1 MSIKKRRKYSLSQG
15 SFNISQSSINK
26 YSVNK
31 LGTMVASAPK
41 KPPSNIV
48 ELNEEKN
55 KTVTSTLF
63 HDTQAGITNGILG
76 DCTGVFREG
85 DNKIVGS
92 ITDNQNVGTAKIL
105 NIINGG
111 SDPGKDPKNKNK
123 TKEELKK
130 DREKVIADLK
140 KKGEEIIQSTVTK
153 ATHKVEELTT
163 QLEGN
168 LQTTLNKGLQ
178 SVMGSV
184 TNQLG
189 KGFLGEILG
198 GYISELLKNCIEDIN
213 GRLEL
218 GLKELNLPVAKLLVS
233 RGERLSTIVSR
244 VGLDMK
250 NSKIDMGTIG
260 NVGAMIDQQMSK
272 SSCWGNIGAAPK
284 LTTTEQ
290 DPYTYGNYK
299 MEEKDAKPTISAHID
314 TTLNGFDSKIRGKTN
329 ILGTLQNQEDMETSR
344 MNSSRNLDVL
354 NKNLHNFLEKQLEEL
369 SEKWGSR

>member
-1 MSIKKRRKYSLSQG
+1 MSIKKRRKYSATMS
-15 SFNISQSSINK
+15 SYVASQSSINK
-26 YSVNK
+26 YEVNK
-31 LGTMVASAPK
+31 LGKKIESAPK
-41 KPPSNIV
+41 KPPSNLV

-168 LQTTLNKGLQ
+168 LKTTLNKGLQ

-189 KGFLGEILG
+189 KGFLGGILG
-198 GYISELLKNCIEDIN
+198 GYISELLKNCVEDIN

-218 GLKELNLPVAKLLVS
+218 GLKELNLPIAKLLVS
-233 RGERLSTIVSR
+233 RGERLSTILSR
-244 VGLDMK
+244 AGLDMK
-250 NSKIDMGTIG
+250 NPKIDMGTIG
-260 NVGAMIDQQMSK
+260 NVGAMVDKQISK
-272 SSCWGNIGAAPK
+272 SSCWGNVGAAPK
-284 LTTTEQ
+284 LTSTEQ
-290 DPYTYGNYK
+290 DPYAYGNYK
-299 MEEKDAKPTISAHID
+299 MKEKDPKPTIGAHID
-314 TTLNGFDSKIRGKTN
+314 TTLKGFDRKIRGKTN
-329 ILGTLQNQEDMETSR
+329 ILGALQNKEDMETSR
-344 MNSSRNLDVL
+344 SNSSRNLDL
-354 NKNLHNFLEKQLEEL
+354 LHKNLHNFLEKQLEEL
-369 SEKWGSR
+369 SEKWDK

>member
-1 MSIKKRRKYSLSQG
+1 MSIKKRRKYSATMS
-15 SFNISQSSINK
+15 SYVASQSSINK
-26 YSVNK
+26 YEVNK
-31 LGTMVASAPK
+31 LGKKIESAPK
-41 KPPSNIV
+41 KPPSNLV

-168 LQTTLNKGLQ
+168 LKTTLNKGLQ

-189 KGFLGEILG
+189 KGFLGGILG
-198 GYISELLKNCIEDIN
+198 GYISELLKNCVEDIN

-218 GLKELNLPVAKLLVS
+218 GLKELNLPIAKLLVS
-233 RGERLSTIVSR
+233 RGERLSTILSR
-244 VGLDMK
+244 AGLDIK
-250 NSKIDMGTIG
+250 NPKIDMGTIG
-260 NVGAMIDQQMSK
+260 NVGAMVDKQISK
-272 SSCWGNIGAAPK
+272 SSCWGNVGAAPK
-284 LTTTEQ
+284 LTSTEQ
-290 DPYTYGNYK
+290 DPYAYGNYK
-299 MEEKDAKPTISAHID
+299 MEEKDPKPTIGAHID
-314 TTLNGFDSKIRGKTN
+314 TTLKGFDSKIRGKTN
-329 ILGTLQNQEDMETSR
+329 ILGTLQNKEDMETSR
-344 MNSSRNLDVL
+344 SNSSRNLDL
-354 NKNLHNFLEKQLEEL
+354 LHKNLHNFLEKQLEEL
-369 SEKWGSR
+369 SEKWEK

>member
-1 MSIKKRRKYSLSQG
+1 MSIKKRRKYSATMS
-15 SFNISQSSINK
+15 SYVASQSSINK
-26 YSVNK
+26 YEVNK
-31 LGTMVASAPK
+31 LGKKIESAPK
-41 KPPSNIV
+41 KPPSNLV
-48 ELNEEKN
+48 ELNKEKN

-168 LQTTLNKGLQ
+168 LKTTLNKGLQ

-189 KGFLGEILG
+189 KGFLGGILG
-198 GYISELLKNCIEDIN
+198 GYISELLKNCVEDIN

-218 GLKELNLPVAKLLVS
+218 GLKELNLPIAKLLVS
-233 RGERLSTIVSR
+233 RGERLSTILSR
-244 VGLDMK
+244 AGLDMK
-250 NSKIDMGTIG
+250 NPKVDMGTIG
-260 NVGAMIDQQMSK
+260 NVGAMVDKQISK
-272 SSCWGNIGAAPK
+272 SSCWGNVGAAPK
-284 LTTTEQ
+284 LTSTEQ
-290 DPYTYGNYK
+290 DPYAYGNYK
-299 MEEKDAKPTISAHID
+299 MEEKDPKPTIGAHID
-314 TTLNGFDSKIRGKTN
+314 TTLKGFDRKIRGKTN
-329 ILGTLQNQEDMETSR
+329 ILGTLQNKEDMETSR
-344 MNSSRNLDVL
+344 SNSSRNLDL
-354 NKNLHNFLEKQLEEL
+354 LHKNLHNFLEKQLEEL
-369 SEKWGSR
+369 SEKWDK

>member
-1 MSIKKRRKYSLSQG
+1 MSIKKRRKYSATMS
-15 SFNISQSSINK
+15 SYVASQSSINK
-26 YSVNK
+26 YEVNK
-31 LGTMVASAPK
+31 LGKKIESAPK
-41 KPPSNIV
+41 KPPSNLV

-168 LQTTLNKGLQ
+168 LKTTLNKGLQ

-189 KGFLGEILG
+189 KGFLGGILG
-198 GYISELLKNCIEDIN
+198 GYISELLKNCVEDIN

-218 GLKELNLPVAKLLVS
+218 GLKELNLPIAKLLVS
-233 RGERLSTIVSR
+233 RGERLSTILSR
-244 VGLDMK
+244 AGLDMK
-250 NSKIDMGTIG
+250 NPKIDMGTIG
-260 NVGAMIDQQMSK
+260 NVGAMVDKQISK
-272 SSCWGNIGAAPK
+272 SSCWGNVGAAPK
-284 LTTTEQ
+284 LTSTEQ
-290 DPYTYGNYK
+290 DPYAYGNYK
-299 MEEKDAKPTISAHID
+299 MEEKDPKPTIGAHID
-314 TTLNGFDSKIRGKTN
+314 TTLKGFDRKIRGKTN
-329 ILGTLQNQEDMETSR
+329 ILGTLQNKEDMETSR
-344 MNSSRNLDVL
+344 SNSSRNLDL
-354 NKNLHNFLEKQLEEL
+354 LHKNLHNFLEKQLEEL
-369 SEKWGSR
+369 SEKWDK

>member
-1 MSIKKRRKYSLSQG
+1 MSIKKRRKYSATMS
-15 SFNISQSSINK
+15 SYVASQSSINK
-26 YSVNK
+26 YEVNK
-31 LGTMVASAPK
+31 LGKKIESAPK
-41 KPPSNIV
+41 KPPSNLV

-168 LQTTLNKGLQ
+168 LKTTLNNGLQ

-189 KGFLGEILG
+189 KGFLGGILG
-198 GYISELLKNCIEDIN
+198 GYISELLKNCVEDIN

-218 GLKELNLPVAKLLVS
+218 GLKELNLPIAKLLVS
-233 RGERLSTIVSR
+233 RGERLSTILSR
-244 VGLDMK
+244 AGLDMK
-250 NSKIDMGTIG
+250 NPKIDMGTIG
-260 NVGAMIDQQMSK
+260 NVGAMVDKQISK
-272 SSCWGNIGAAPK
+272 SSCWGNVGAAPK
-284 LTTTEQ
+284 LTSTEQ
-290 DPYTYGNYK
+290 DPYAYGNYK
-299 MEEKDAKPTISAHID
+299 MEEKDPKPTIGAHID
-314 TTLNGFDSKIRGKTN
+314 TTLKGFDRKIRGKTN
-329 ILGTLQNQEDMETSR
+329 ILGTLQNKEDMETSR
-344 MNSSRNLDVL
+344 SNSSRNLDL
-354 NKNLHNFLEKQLEEL
+354 LHKNLHNFLEKQLEEL
-369 SEKWGSR
+369 SEKWDK

>member
-1 MSIKKRRKYSLSQG
+1 MSIKKQRKYSATMS
-15 SFNISQSSINK
+15 SYVASQSSINK
-26 YSVNK
+26 YEVNK
-31 LGTMVASAPK
+31 LGKKIESAPK
-41 KPPSNIV
+41 KPPSNLV

-168 LQTTLNKGLQ
+168 LKTTLNKGLQ

-189 KGFLGEILG
+189 KGFLGGILG
-198 GYISELLKNCIEDIN
+198 GYISELLKNCVEDIN

-218 GLKELNLPVAKLLVS
+218 GLKELNLPIAKLLVS
-233 RGERLSTIVSR
+233 RGERLSTILSR
-244 VGLDMK
+244 AGLDMK
-250 NSKIDMGTIG
+250 NPKIDMGTIG
-260 NVGAMIDQQMSK
+260 NVGAMVDKQISK
-272 SSCWGNIGAAPK
+272 SSCWGNVGAAPK
-284 LTTTEQ
+284 LTSTEQ
-290 DPYTYGNYK
+290 DPYAYGNYK
-299 MEEKDAKPTISAHID
+299 MEEKDPKPTIGAHID
-314 TTLNGFDSKIRGKTN
+314 TTLKGFDRKIRGKTN
-329 ILGTLQNQEDMETSR
+329 ILGTLQNKEDMETSR
-344 MNSSRNLDVL
+344 SNSSRNLDL
-354 NKNLHNFLEKQLEEL
+354 LHKNLHNFLEKQLEEL
-369 SEKWGSR
+369 SEKWDK

>member
-1 MSIKKRRKYSLSQG
+1 MSSYVA
-15 SFNISQSSINK
+15 SQSSINK
-26 YSVNK
+26 YEVNK
-31 LGTMVASAPK
+31 LGKKIESAPK
-41 KPPSNIV
+41 KPPSNLV

-168 LQTTLNKGLQ
+168 LKTTLNKGLQ

-189 KGFLGEILG
+189 KGFLGGILG
-198 GYISELLKNCIEDIN
+198 GYISELLKNCVEDIN

-218 GLKELNLPVAKLLVS
+218 GLKELNLPIAKLLVS
-233 RGERLSTIVSR
+233 RGERLSTILSR
-244 VGLDMK
+244 AGLDMK
-250 NSKIDMGTIG
+250 NPKIDMGTIG
-260 NVGAMIDQQMSK
+260 NVGAMVDKQISK
-272 SSCWGNIGAAPK
+272 SSCWGNVGAATK
-284 LTTTEQ
+284 LTSTEQ
-290 DPYTYGNYK
+290 DPYAYGNYK
-299 MEEKDAKPTISAHID
+299 MEEKDPKPTIGAHID
-314 TTLNGFDSKIRGKTN
+314 TTLKGFDSKIRGKTN
-329 ILGTLQNQEDMETSR
+329 ILGTLQNKEDMETSR
-344 MNSSRNLDVL
+344 SNSSRNLDL
-354 NKNLHNFLEKQLEEL
+354 LHKNLHNFLEKQLEEL
-369 SEKWGSR
+369 SEKWDK

>member
-1 MSIKKRRKYSLSQG
+1 MSSYVA
-15 SFNISQSSINK
+15 SQSSINK
-26 YSVNK
+26 YEVNK
-31 LGTMVASAPK
+31 LGKKIESAPK
-41 KPPSNIV
+41 KPPSNLV

-168 LQTTLNKGLQ
+168 LQITLNKGLQ

>member
-1 MSIKKRRKYSLSQG
+1 MSIKKRRKYSATMS
-15 SFNISQSSINK
+15 SYVASQSSINK
-26 YSVNK
+26 YEVNK
-31 LGTMVASAPK
+31 LGKKIESAPK
-41 KPPSNIV
+41 KPPSNLV

-168 LQTTLNKGLQ
+168 LKTTLNKGLQ

-189 KGFLGEILG
+189 KGFLGGILG
-198 GYISELLKNCIEDIN
+198 GYISELLKNCVEDIN

-218 GLKELNLPVAKLLVS
+218 GLKELNLPIAKLLVS
-233 RGERLSTIVSR
+233 RGERLSTILSR
-244 VGLDMK
+244 AGLDMK
-250 NSKIDMGTIG
+250 NPKIDMGTIG
-260 NVGAMIDQQMSK
+260 NVGAMVDKQISK
-272 SSCWGNIGAAPK
+272 SSCWGNVGAAPK
-284 LTTTEQ
+284 LTSTEQ
-290 DPYTYGNYK
+290 DPYAYGNYK
-299 MEEKDAKPTISAHID
+299 MEEKDPKPTIGAHID
-314 TTLNGFDSKIRGKTN
+314 TTLKGFDSKIRGKTN
-329 ILGTLQNQEDMETSR
+329 ILGTLQNKEDMETSR
-344 MNSSRNLDVL
+344 SNSSRNLDL
-354 NKNLHNFLEKQLEEL
+354 LHKNLHNFLEKQLEEL
-369 SEKWGSR
+369 SEKWDK

>member
-15 SFNISQSSINK
+15 SFNTSQSSINK

-76 DCTGVFREG
+76 DCTGVFKTG
-85 DNKIVGS
+85 DNEIVGS
-92 ITDNQNVGTAKIL
+92 ITNNQNDGIAQLTGLIS
-105 NIINGG
+105 GG
-111 SDPGKDPKNKNK
+111 KDPGKEGKNKNK

-168 LQTTLNKGLQ
+168 LKTTLNKGLQ

-198 GYISELLKNCIEDIN
+198 GYISELLKNCVEDIN

-233 RGERLSTIVSR
+233 RGERLSTILSR
-244 VGLDMK
+244 AGLDIK

-260 NVGAMIDQQMSK
+260 NVGAMVDKQMSK
-272 SSCWGNIGAAPK
+272 SSCWGNVGAAPK
-284 LTTTEQ
+284 LTSTEQ
-290 DPYTYGNYK
+290 DPYVYGNYK

>member
-1 MSIKKRRKYSLSQG
+1 MSIKKRRKYSATMS
-15 SFNISQSSINK
+15 SYVASQSSINK
-26 YSVNK
+26 YEVNK
-31 LGTMVASAPK
+31 LGKKIESAPK
-41 KPPSNIV
+41 KPPSNLV

-168 LQTTLNKGLQ
+168 LKTTLNKGLQ

-189 KGFLGEILG
+189 KGFLGGILG
-198 GYISELLKNCIEDIN
+198 GYISELLKNCVEDIN

-218 GLKELNLPVAKLLVS
+218 GLKELNLPIAKLLVS
-233 RGERLSTIVSR
+233 RGERLSTILSR
-244 VGLDMK
+244 AGLDMK
-250 NSKIDMGTIG
+250 NPKVDMGTIG
-260 NVGAMIDQQMSK
+260 NVGAMVDKQISK
-272 SSCWGNIGAAPK
+272 SSCWGNVGAAPK
-284 LTTTEQ
+284 LTSTEQ
-290 DPYTYGNYK
+290 DPYAYGNYK
-299 MEEKDAKPTISAHID
+299 MEEKDPKPTIGAHID
-314 TTLNGFDSKIRGKTN
+314 TTLKGFDSKIRGKTN

-344 MNSSRNLDVL
+344 SNSSRNLDLL

-369 SEKWGSR
+369 SEKWEK

>member
-1 MSIKKRRKYSLSQG
+1 MSIKKRRKYSATMS
-15 SFNISQSSINK
+15 SYVASQSSINK
-26 YSVNK
+26 YEVNK
-31 LGTMVASAPK
+31 LGKKIESAPK
-41 KPPSNIV
+41 KPPSNLV

-168 LQTTLNKGLQ
+168 LKTTLNKGLQ

-189 KGFLGEILG
+189 KGFLGGILG
-198 GYISELLKNCIEDIN
+198 GYISELLKNCVEDIN

-218 GLKELNLPVAKLLVS
+218 GLKELNLPIAKLLVS
-233 RGERLSTIVSR
+233 RGERLSTILSR
-244 VGLDMK
+244 AGLDMK
-250 NSKIDMGTIG
+250 NPKVDMGTIG
-260 NVGAMIDQQMSK
+260 NVGAMVDKQISK
-272 SSCWGNIGAAPK
+272 SSCWGNVGAAPK
-284 LTTTEQ
+284 LTSTEQ
-290 DPYTYGNYK
+290 DPYAYGNYK
-299 MEEKDAKPTISAHID
+299 MEEKDPKPTIGAHID
-314 TTLNGFDSKIRGKTN
+314 TTLKGFDRKIRGKTN
-329 ILGTLQNQEDMETSR
+329 ILGTLQNKEDMETSR
-344 MNSSRNLDVL
+344 SNSSRNLDL
-354 NKNLHNFLEKQLEEL
+354 LHKNLHNFLEKQLEEL
-369 SEKWGSR
+369 SEKWDK

>member
-1 MSIKKRRKYSLSQG
+1 MSIKKRRKYSATMG
-15 SFNISQSSINK
+15 SYVASQSSINK
-26 YSVNK
+26 YEVNK
-31 LGTMVASAPK
+31 LGKKIESAPK
-41 KPPSNIV
+41 KPPSNLV

-85 DNKIVGS
+85 DNGIVGS
-92 ITDNQNVGTAKIL
+92 ITDNQNLGTAKIL
-105 NIINGG
+105 IIINGG

-123 TKEELKK
+123 TKEELKT

-140 KKGEEIIQSTVTK
+140 KKGEEIIQSTVTE

-168 LQTTLNKGLQ
+168 LKTTLNEGLQ

-189 KGFLGEILG
+189 KGFLGGILG

-233 RGERLSTIVSR
+233 RGDRLSTILSR
-244 VGLDMK
+244 AGLDMK
-250 NSKIDMGTIG
+250 NPKIDMGTIG
-260 NVGAMIDQQMSK
+260 NVGAMIDHQIHQ

-284 LTTTEQ
+284 LTSTEQ
-290 DPYTYGNYK
+290 DPYAYGNYK
-299 MEEKDAKPTISAHID
+299 MEEKDAKPTIGTHID
-314 TTLNGFDSKIRGKTN
+314 TTLKGFDSKIRGKTN

-344 MNSSRNLDVL
+344 SNSSRNLDIL
-354 NKNLHNFLEKQLEEL
+354 HKNLHNFLEKQLEEL
-369 SEKWGSR
+369 SEKWDK

>member
-1 MSIKKRRKYSLSQG
+1 MSIKKRRKYSATMS
-15 SFNISQSSINK
+15 SYVASQSSINK
-26 YSVNK
+26 YEVNK
-31 LGTMVASAPK
+31 LGKKIESAPK
-41 KPPSNIV
+41 KPPSNLV

-168 LQTTLNKGLQ
+168 LKTTLNKGLQ

-189 KGFLGEILG
+189 KGFLGGILG
-198 GYISELLKNCIEDIN
+198 GYISELLKNCVEDIN

-218 GLKELNLPVAKLLVS
+218 GLKELNLPIAKLLVS
-233 RGERLSTIVSR
+233 RGERLSTILSR
-244 VGLDMK
+244 AGLDMK
-250 NSKIDMGTIG
+250 NPKIDMVTIG
-260 NVGAMIDQQMSK
+260 NVGAMVDKQISK
-272 SSCWGNIGAAPK
+272 SSCWGNVGAAPK
-284 LTTTEQ
+284 LTSTEQ
-290 DPYTYGNYK
+290 DPYAYGNYK
-299 MEEKDAKPTISAHID
+299 MEEKDPKPTIGAHID
-314 TTLNGFDSKIRGKTN
+314 TTLKGFDRKIRGKTN
-329 ILGTLQNQEDMETSR
+329 ILGTLQNKEDMETSR
-344 MNSSRNLDVL
+344 SNSSRNLDL
-354 NKNLHNFLEKQLEEL
+354 LHKNLHNFLEKQLEEL
-369 SEKWGSR
+369 SEKWDK

>member
-1 MSIKKRRKYSLSQG
+1 MSIKKRRKYSATMS
-15 SFNISQSSINK
+15 SYVASQSSINK
-26 YSVNK
+26 YEVNK
-31 LGTMVASAPK
+31 LGKKIESAPK
-41 KPPSNIV
+41 KPPSNLV

-168 LQTTLNKGLQ
+168 LKTTLNKGLQ

-189 KGFLGEILG
+189 KGFLGGILG
-198 GYISELLKNCIEDIN
+198 GYISELLKNCVEDIN

-218 GLKELNLPVAKLLVS
+218 GLKELNLPIAKLLVS
-233 RGERLSTIVSR
+233 RGERLSTILSR
-244 VGLDMK
+244 AGLDMK
-250 NSKIDMGTIG
+250 NPKVDMGTIG
-260 NVGAMIDQQMSK
+260 NVGAMVDKQISK
-272 SSCWGNIGAAPK
+272 SSCWGNVGAAPK
-284 LTTTEQ
+284 LTSTEQ
-290 DPYTYGNYK
+290 DPYAYGNYK
-299 MEEKDAKPTISAHID
+299 MEEKDPKPTIDTHID
-314 TTLNGFDSKIRGKTN
+314 TTLKGFDRKIQGKTN
-329 ILGTLQNQEDMETSR
+329 ILGTLQNKEDMETSR
-344 MNSSRNLDVL
+344 SNSSRNLDL
-354 NKNLHNFLEKQLEEL
+354 LHKNLHNFLEKQLEEL
-369 SEKWGSR
+369 SEKWDK

>member
-1 MSIKKRRKYSLSQG
+1 MSIKKRRKYSATMS
-15 SFNISQSSINK
+15 SYVASQSSINK
-26 YSVNK
+26 YEVNK
-31 LGTMVASAPK
+31 LGKKIESAPK
-41 KPPSNIV
+41 KPPSNLV

-63 HDTQAGITNGILG
+63 HDTQAGITNGILS

-168 LQTTLNKGLQ
+168 LKTTLNKGLQ
-178 SVMGSV
+178 SVMSSV

-189 KGFLGEILG
+189 KGFLGGILG
-198 GYISELLKNCIEDIN
+198 GYISELLKNCVEDIN

-218 GLKELNLPVAKLLVS
+218 GLKELNLPIAKLLVS
-233 RGERLSTIVSR
+233 RGERLSTILSR
-244 VGLDMK
+244 AGLDMK
-250 NSKIDMGTIG
+250 NPKVDMGTIG
-260 NVGAMIDQQMSK
+260 NVGAMVDKQISK
-272 SSCWGNIGAAPK
+272 SSCWGNVGAAPK
-284 LTTTEQ
+284 LTSTEQ
-290 DPYTYGNYK
+290 DPYAYGNYK
-299 MEEKDAKPTISAHID
+299 MEEKDPKPTIGAHID
-314 TTLNGFDSKIRGKTN
+314 TTLKGFDRKIRGKTN
-329 ILGTLQNQEDMETSR
+329 ILGTLQNKEDMETSR
-344 MNSSRNLDVL
+344 SNSSRNLDL
-354 NKNLHNFLEKQLEEL
+354 LHKNLHNFLEKQLEEL
-369 SEKWGSR
+369 SEKWEK

>member
-1 MSIKKRRKYSLSQG
+1 MSIKKRRKYSATMS
-15 SFNISQSSINK
+15 SYVASQSSINK
-26 YSVNK
+26 YEVNK
-31 LGTMVASAPK
+31 LGKKIESAPK
-41 KPPSNIV
+41 KPPSNLV

-92 ITDNQNVGTAKIL
+92 ITDNQNVGTAEIL
-105 NIINGG
+105 NIVNGG

-130 DREKVIADLK
+130 DREKVIAELK

-168 LQTTLNKGLQ
+168 LKTTLNKGLQ

-198 GYISELLKNCIEDIN
+198 GYISELLKNCVEDIN
-213 GRLEL
+213 GRLEI
-218 GLKELNLPVAKLLVS
+218 GLKELNLPIAKLLVS
-233 RGERLSTIVSR
+233 RGERLSTILSR
-244 VGLDMK
+244 AGLDVK
-250 NSKIDMGTIG
+250 NPKIDMETIS
-260 NVGAMIDQQMSK
+260 NVGAMVDKQISK
-272 SSCWGNIGAAPK
+272 SNCWGNVGAAPK
-284 LTTTEQ
+284 LTSTEQ
-290 DPYTYGNYK
+290 DPYAYGNYK
-299 MEEKDAKPTISAHID
+299 MEEKDPKPTIDTHID
-314 TTLNGFDSKIRGKTN
+314 TTLKGFDRKIQGKTN
-329 ILGTLQNQEDMETSR
+329 ILGTLQNKEDMETSR
-344 MNSSRNLDVL
+344 SNSSRNLDL
-354 NKNLHNFLEKQLEEL
+354 LHKNLHNFLEKQLEEL
-369 SEKWGSR
+369 SEKWEK